1 MTASRYGDVSVALEN
16 YIALVEI
23 HRPPNNHFDHV
34 LVRDLADAFRDLD
47 VDPQCRTLLLA
58 SEGKAF
64 CAGADYSPAS
74 GSTPARNPN
83 AKALYAE
90 AVRLFSSG
98 KPVVAAIQGPAV
110 GGGLGLSLIA
120 DFRVV
125 APEARFA
132 ANFANLGFH
141 PGFGLSY
148 TLPRIIGTQRA
159 SLMFYTGRRIK
170 GEEAVAWGL
179 GDVLAPAEELR
190 DVARSLAAEIAAC
203 APLAVR
209 STRATMRAGLA
220 EAVKAQLEHELREQD
235 RLRQTED
242 FQEGVRAVRERRPG
256 RFIGK

>member
-1 MTASRYGDVSVALEN
+1 
-16 YIALVEI
+16 
-23 HRPPNNHFDHV
+23 
-34 LVRDLADAFRDLD
+34 
-47 VDPQCRTLLLA
+47 
-58 SEGKAF
+58 
-64 CAGADYSPAS
+64 
-74 GSTPARNPN
+74 
-83 AKALYAE
+83 
-90 AVRLFSSG
+90 
-98 KPVVAAIQGPAV
+98 
-110 GGGLGLSLIA
+110 
-120 DFRVV
+120 VV

-179 GDVLAPAEELR
+179 GDILAPAEELR
-190 DVARSLAAEIAAC
+190 AVARNLAAEIAAC

-220 EAVKAQLEHELREQD
+220 EAVKAQLEHELSEQD